1 MSPEKQKRN
10 KTKNNMKLNK
20 LVLLAVCTAVAVLTG
35 CMSTPAGYVAS
46 NVPVSQGQ
54 YTVVKEN
61 VSGIDSQI
69 SILFFSAAKL
79 GSAQRRAVQDALAS
93 APGADALVDMAIDY
107 EIKSFGI
114 GNIRTIR
121 VTGTAVK
128 TK

>member
-1 MSPEKQKRN
+1 
-10 KTKNNMKLNK
+10 MKLRS
-20 LVLLAVCTAVAVLTG
+20 VSIAAACAVAAVVLTG
-35 CMSTPAGYVAS
+35 CMSTPAGYVPS

-79 GSAQRRAVQDALAS
+79 GSSQRRAVQDALAS

-107 EIKSFGI
+107 EIKSFFF
-114 GNIRTIR
+114 GNVRTVR